1 MAGIKKENKNRNSLI
16 AENRFKKAP
25 IKLLRKKNIKKK
37 KSNRSVSLVP
47 SFLIRLLRK
56 ISFLILKVIWSFF
69 LADQLYIIPR
79 YVDSGKLLLFRPK
92 RI

>member
-1 MAGIKKENKNRNSLI
+1 MAGTKKENRNRNSLI

-37 KSNRSVSLVP
+37 KSNRSFSLIP
-47 SFLIRLLRK
+47 SFLIQKKRK

-69 LADQLYIIPR
+69 FGGSAL
-79 YVDSGKLLLFRPK
+79 
-92 RI
+92 

>member
-1 MAGIKKENKNRNSLI
+1 MAGIKKKNRYRNSLI

-25 IKLLRKKNIKKK
+25 IKLPHRKNIKKK
-37 KSNRSVSLVP
+37 KIKPFSNFKPKLFNSASAKNQ
-47 SFLIRLLRK
+47 LLYFK
-56 ISFLILKVIWSFF
+56 SNLEFF